1 MLMQIVVTGAAGTLG
16 SKLWPLLEAAPWCSG
31 ATGIDI
37 RPRPEGSRHGS
48 IVADLRDP
56 NDQRWIAL
64 VEAADA
70 VVHFATLD
78 PAPAS
83 SWASATAAIDMT
95 ANLLAH
101 AGRRRPCRF
110 IFASSN
116 HAMGGYKDLP
126 IPGDGKLRMGTE
138 PRAGTRFFLGGGA
151 YSRGAA
157 YGASKLLGERVVGAM
172 AAASGGLLSGV
183 SLRIGYCQRGEN
195 RPATLL
201 GSGGGPPQ
209 AWHGQPEADQRRDLT
224 WFRNMWLSDGDFRR
238 LLEAALTAET
248 RAWPG
253 PAIVVNGVSANTG
266 MAWDL
271 DEARRWI
278 GYAPQDDVWAGLAGT
293 D

>member
-1 MLMQIVVTGAAGTLG
+1 MQIVVTGAAGTLG